1 MKGRR
6 VGAIRWSL
14 SSLAAAV
21 LLVFGLSQTAHA
33 QQGVSKDEILLGAFG
48 ALTGPIAFLGA
59 GSRGGLQLAADQIN
73 EHGGIHGRKIKL
85 IFEAGNSPSS
95 FLAAAKKLVEQDK
108 VFGIFIAS
116 GSTGAV
122 GAGDYLREKG
132 IPTYTLTTAT
142 PMIHV
147 PLARNIFHGTV
158 MHAKYFGQAVI
169 NQILSFEPK
178 PKKVAVIVE
187 NLAFHK
193 AVHKSLVGAIPKAGL
208 ELVADEEFDP
218 GDRDFTSQI
227 LAVVRAKPDVVMVQG
242 DGTESGFLIKQ
253 APEKG
258 LVGVHWVVGATS
270 ATDAFVS
277 VVGQAGEGVKTTWA
291 LRHYHREAEK
301 EMVKFEAAW
310 HNKYKNMPPGR
321 PNLYDLS
328 GYNSM
333 YIFALGLKQAGKN
346 PAWESFIT
354 SMESLKDATP
364 STFGKWAAN
373 VSTPE
378 TFSATDH
385 QGNDRLYELVFR
397 NGTWVVDKDVVYV
410 FPGANHMGG
419 SK

>member
-1 MKGRR
+1 MTCSRFGTTRR
-6 VGAIRWSL
+6 AL
-14 SSLAAAV
+14 SSLAATV
-21 LLVFGLSQTAHA
+21 LFVFGLSQTVHA
-33 QQGVSKDEILLGAFG
+33 QQGVSKDKILLGAFG
-48 ALTGPIAFLGA
+48 ALTGPIGFLGA

-73 EHGGIHGRKIKL
+73 AHGGIHGRKIKL
-85 IFEAGNSPSS
+85 IFGAGNSPSS

-169 NQILSFEPK
+169 NQILSFAPK
-178 PKKVAVIVE
+178 SNKVALIVE

-193 AVHKSLVGAIPKAGL
+193 AVHKSLIAALPKAGL
-208 ELVADEEFDP
+208 EVVADKEFDP

-227 LAVVRAKPDVVMVQG
+227 LAVARAKPDVVMVQG
-242 DGTESGFLIKQ
+242 DAAEAGFLIKQ

-258 LVGVHWVVGATS
+258 LVNVHWVVGATS
-270 ATDAFVS
+270 ATDAFAS
-277 VVGQAGEGVKTTWA
+277 VVGQAGEGVKTTWT
-291 LRHYHREAEK
+291 LRHYHREPEK
-301 EMVKFEAAW
+301 EMAKFEAAW
-310 HNKYKNMPPGR
+310 HKRYKNMPPGR

-333 YIFALGLKQAGKN
+333 YIFALGLRGAGKD
-346 PAWESFIT
+346 PAWETFFA
-354 SMESLKDATP
+354 SMEKLKDATP
-364 STFGKWAAN
+364 SKFGAWAAN

-378 TFSATDH
+378 TFGPTDH

-397 NGTWVVDKDVVYV
+397 NGNWVVNKGVEFV
-410 FPGANHMGG
+410 FPGSNFMGG
-419 SK
+419 AN